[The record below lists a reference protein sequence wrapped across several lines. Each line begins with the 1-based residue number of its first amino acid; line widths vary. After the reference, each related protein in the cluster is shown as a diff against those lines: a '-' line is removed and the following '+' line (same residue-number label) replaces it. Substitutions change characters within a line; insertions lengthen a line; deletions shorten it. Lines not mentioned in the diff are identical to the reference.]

1 MLENLSARPLGAT
14 ENGKDYVPS
23 IPFRRDLKLPA
34 PVVRDRPVP
43 VGRDVLLSV
52 LTDDLQDVYAICEKL
67 SLQPTEMERDRISQ
81 ALTHAAEAGLI
92 ERRRNGLT
100 LRGNRK
106 ITGWRRL
113 QQATEASPAE
123 DLDSLSTDIYL
134 LRRRIDYANPP
145 PRWAKTLRQL
155 SASLGNMPT
164 LSAEL
169 ITIACYLESLP
180 S

>member
-1 MLENLSARPLGAT
+1 MLENLSARALGAT
-14 ENGKDYVPS
+14 ENGKDFVPGK
-23 IPFRRDLKLPA
+23 PFRRDVVPIA
-34 PVVRDRPVP
+34 IVRDRPVP

-52 LTDDLQDVYAICEKL
+52 LTDELQSVYSICERL
-67 SLQPTEMERDRISQ
+67 SLPPTELERDRISQ
-81 ALTHAAEAGLI
+81 ALTHASEAGLI
-92 ERRRNGLT
+92 ERRPKALI

-113 QQATEASPAE
+113 QQATEASPPDE
-123 DLDSLSTDIYL
+123 LDSLSTDIYH